1 MKNLKLKN
9 WLFLIL
15 VVFLVGTLGACKST
29 SVLPTAKTEVNKTVT
44 IKEVLHDTVFTVQ
57 RDSSFYKA
65 YLECK
70 DGKVISP
77 LTPEGGIRSGKGKYL
92 RVPKV
97 TIKNGVL
104 EVNCYAEAQKL
115 LAQWKDTYKTEITQS
130 TKTIPVLVE
139 RQLTGWQSTQI
150 WCGRIFLL
158 LLLLIVGA
166 SILRWRNI
174 I

>member
-15 VVFLVGTLGACKST
+15 FVLVVGTLGACKST
-29 SVLPTAKTEVNKTVT
+29 SVLPTAKTEVNKTITV
-44 IKEVLHDTVFTVQ
+44 KEVLRDTVFTVQ

-65 YLECK
+65 YLECRNNEVIYSQK
-70 DGKVISP
+70 SKVESQ
-77 LTPEGGIRSGKGKYL
+77 KGKYL
-92 RVPKV
+92 QVPKV

-104 EVNCYAEAQKL
+104 EVDCYAEAQKL
-115 LAQWKDTYKTEITQS
+115 LAQWKDTYKTENTQS

-139 RQLTGWQSTQI
+139 RQLTWWQTTQI
-150 WCGRIFLL
+150 WCGRLL
-158 LLLLIVGA
+158 LLLILLIVGA